1 MVISSFRSLVFNY
14 IMLLTIIAFIL
25 ILGFLVL
32 VHELGHFLV
41 ARKLGVAVE
50 EFGLGFPPKII
61 SKKIGPTVYSLNA
74 LPLGGFVKIKG
85 EDSATSS
92 DPDSFASR
100 PVWQRIVI
108 VAAGVSMNIVAG
120 WLILIVLFTVGA
132 PMEITPDI
140 DRQYVRQS
148 DIVVSEVLPNSPAS
162 RAYLKAGDKLIAING
177 QLVDTVEAF
186 QTAVSVLAGKETNI
200 NYERDG
206 VPASAKITPEILKD
220 VASGRPVIGIALS
233 EVGLVRYPFGQAV
246 IKGTAGA
253 GGYLQRIVTAFAG
266 IIKNLA
272 QGDNVGDKVGGPVAI
287 AVATGDMVALGWRY
301 ALLFT
306 AILSFNLAIINILPF
321 PALDG
326 GRIVF
331 FIIEKLRGKPSRQE
345 VEAWF
350 HRIGFALLMLLAV
363 FITYRDIVR
372 FGGRIWSAIIR

>member
-1 MVISSFRSLVFNY
+1 MFI
-14 IMLLTIIAFIL
+14 TIIAFIL

-41 ARKLGVAVE
+41 ARRFGVGVE
-50 EFGLGFPPKII
+50 EFGLGFPPKLI
-61 SKKIGPTVYSLNA
+61 SKKIGATVYSLNA

-85 EDSATSS
+85 EDATTSN

-100 PVWQRIVI
+100 PVWQRIAI
-108 VAAGVSMNIVAG
+108 VCAGVVMNIAAGFV
-120 WLILIVLFTVGA
+120 ILSFLFSIGA

-140 DRQYVRQS
+140 SRQFVRES
-148 DIVVSEVLPNSPAS
+148 YIELIKILPDSPAS
-162 RAYLKAGDKLIAING
+162 RAYLKPGDKILAIDG
-177 QLVDTVEAF
+177 QLADSLKNL
-186 QTAVSVLAGKETNI
+186 QTKISQLKDKEIVI
-200 NYERDG
+200 NYERSG
-206 VPASAKITPEILKD
+206 VAASAKLTPEILD
-220 VASGRPVIGIALS
+220 EVVPDRAMIGVALA
-233 EVGLVRYPFGQAV
+233 EVGLVQYPVHKAIIMGAQ
-246 IKGTAGA
+246 GTAS
-253 GGYLQRIVTAFAG
+253 YLQRIVAAFGG
-266 IIKNLA
+266 IFKSLW
-272 QGDNVGDKVGGPVAI
+272 QGASVGDKVGGPVAI

-331 FIIEKLRGKPSRQE
+331 FVIEKLRGKPSRQE

-363 FITYRDIVR
+363 VITYRDLLR
-372 FGGRIWSAIIR
+372 FGGRIWTAIIR